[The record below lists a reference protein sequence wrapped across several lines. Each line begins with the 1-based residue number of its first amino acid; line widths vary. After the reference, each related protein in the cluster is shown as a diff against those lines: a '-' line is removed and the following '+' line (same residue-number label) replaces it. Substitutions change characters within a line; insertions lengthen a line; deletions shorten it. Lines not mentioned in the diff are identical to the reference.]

1 MEEVRRMSRANK
13 ITALGL
19 GFSILMALFF
29 YIAEKSASPIKWW
42 VAAINCFIASMICD
56 AIDGYFARK
65 DGTASE
71 IGGTIDNIRDK
82 ISVTML
88 LLPLASLGL
97 IHWTFVLVITI
108 REFAISGVRI
118 IYSTTENLRM
128 KLKTPISDDIK
139 EPEKKLGVS
148 AKIWGKLK
156 TVSLSIA
163 GVFFSLALFNYSDTI
178 QLEFISKHIT
188 PFTMNKTWQE
198 IHLAMQ
204 WIVFMISWAS
214 GVYYGLLYK
223 KYIYEAFMDIIEKE
237 KVLKHQ
243 TGPQPV
249 AKED

>member
-1 MEEVRRMSRANK
+1 MSRANK
-13 ITALGL
+13 ATALGL
-19 GFSILMALFF
+19 AFSILTPLFF
-29 YIAEKSASPIKWW
+29 YIGEKSAAPIKWW
-42 VAAINCFIASMICD
+42 AVAVECFIISMFLD
-56 AIDGYFARK
+56 AVDGHLARL

-97 IHWTFVLVITI
+97 IHWSFVLVITI

-118 IYSTTENLRM
+118 IYSTMENIRM
-128 KLKTPISDDIK
+128 KIK
-139 EPEKKLGVS
+139 PAGSNDSPENKETEPKPGVS

-163 GVFFSLALFNYSDTI
+163 GVFFSLALFNYNDTI
-178 QLEFISKHIT
+178 QLEFISRHIT
-188 PFTMNKTWQE
+188 PFMMNKTWQE

-204 WIVFMISWAS
+204 WIVFMISWGS
-214 GVYYGLLYK
+214 GIHYGILYK
-223 KYIYEAFMDIIEKE
+223 QYIYEAFMDIIENEKE
-237 KVLKHQ
+237 KNLKHQ

-249 AKED
+249 VKEE